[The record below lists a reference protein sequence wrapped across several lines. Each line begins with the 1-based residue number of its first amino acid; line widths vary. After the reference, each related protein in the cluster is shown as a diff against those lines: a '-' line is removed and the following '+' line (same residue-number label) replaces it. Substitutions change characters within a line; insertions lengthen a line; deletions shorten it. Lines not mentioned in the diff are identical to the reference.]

1 LNLTGN
7 KNYTMHKHFLFF
19 ILAIIVVFGNSC
31 SPSKKSTVEVIASWV
46 NKETVDSIKKVDAGK
61 TNSVFIAVLTQNM
74 STRTTLEGDLAAE
87 ATANGIKAIRSLS
100 VLTPVTGVPDSVLI
114 GAFTRQVEK
123 SGCNAVLIVS
133 LIDSKSDT
141 KYIPGSSYTYNP
153 YSSYG
158 YYGFYP
164 TYYATT
170 FNTISSP
177 GYYVTDNT
185 YYIESNLYD
194 VASRGIL
201 FSIQTKAVNPNDVEK
216 ASKKFAET
224 LIEEIKANGMLKKG

>member
-1 LNLTGN
+1 MR
-7 KNYTMHKHFLFF
+7 KQFSFF
-19 ILAIIVVFGNSC
+19 ILATIIILSNSC

-46 NKETVDSIKKVDAGK
+46 NKGKIDSVKAEA
-61 TNSVFIAVLTQNM
+61 NSVFITVLTQNM

-87 ATANGIKAIRSLS
+87 ATANGIKPIRSLS

-114 GAFTRQVEK
+114 QAFTNQVEK
-123 SGCNAVLIVS
+123 SGCNTVLIVS
-133 LIDSKSDT
+133 LIDSRSDT
-141 KYIPGSSYTYNP
+141 KYIPASSYSYDP
-153 YSSYG
+153 YSHYG
-158 YYGFYP
+158 YYGYYP

-170 FNTISSP
+170 YSTISTP

-194 VASRGIL
+194 VASRAIL
-201 FSIQTKAVNPNDVEK
+201 FSIQTKAVNPNDIEK

-224 LIEEIKANGMLKKG
+224 LIEEIKANGLLKKKR